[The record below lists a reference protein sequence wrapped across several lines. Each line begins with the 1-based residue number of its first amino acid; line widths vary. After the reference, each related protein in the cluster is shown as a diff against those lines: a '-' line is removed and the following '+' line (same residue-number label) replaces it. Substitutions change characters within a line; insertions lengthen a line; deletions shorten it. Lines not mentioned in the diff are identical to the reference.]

1 MKKFYT
7 KPWPTTVYGNK
18 ELILGQFQLDE
29 ANGSMSYFISFSS
42 GTQFTVRSVK
52 GGFSYDGQVGK
63 TTQIR
68 ETINGFI
75 FALDIQDN
83 GYQSGFRYTITIA
96 EPNKDYTDPGYNIP
110 VFEDSSQ
117 LTLKVNEIV

>member
-1 MKKFYT
+1 M
-7 KPWPTTVYGNK
+7 
-18 ELILGQFQLDE
+18 
-29 ANGSMSYFISFSS
+29 
-42 GTQFTVRSVK
+42 
-52 GGFSYDGQVGK
+52 GK

-68 ETINGFI
+68 DTINGFV
-75 FALDIQDN
+75 FALDIQNN

-117 LTLKVNEIV
+117 LTLKVNEIVWQILKT